1 MSPHHDAGR
10 LVRQACISLT
20 LAPMTQNGNGQLPPV
35 TPYLTLK
42 EAIAGASRP
51 SNFPGSK
58 RVSSPE
64 EGVQV
69 PRPLV
74 AETETSMVRCLGI
87 LGTGGSGV
95 ALRERG
101 QNLYFGMVRWN
112 ACQASSVV
120 RAQMIR
126 VASRVMGYAVWLP
139 GDHRLSRQGTGET
152 SQHGHGHR
160 EGESTVSSAILSR
173 LIERRRN
180 P

>member
-1 MSPHHDAGR
+1 
-10 LVRQACISLT
+10 
-20 LAPMTQNGNGQLPPV
+20 MTQNGNGQLPPV
-35 TPYLTLK
+35 TPCVTLK
-42 EAIAGASRP
+42 RAIAGASRP

-69 PRPLV
+69 PIPLV
-74 AETETSMVRCLGI
+74 AETETSMVRCLGT

-101 QNLYFGMVRWN
+101 PKLYFGMVRRD
-112 ACQASSVV
+112 ACQASSMV

-126 VASRVMGYAVWLP
+126 VASRVMGYAIWLP

-160 EGESTVSSAILSR
+160 AGEPTVTSAILSR
-173 LIERRRN
+173 LVERRGN